1 MLGLLIFL
9 KIKGTFFMQTRKALN
24 LHTLNRKG
32 TEITVSH
39 QEIIQNSILAWQGQK
54 TFGII
59 QMGKM
64 NILRRL
70 FTYNKGGN
78 MSYRLEDLVE
88 ECEAQESYDY
98 DKEFDEWMEMKDVGN
113 EVIQD
118 EEDEEDLGQ
127 LGK

>member
-1 MLGLLIFL
+1 MLSLLIFL
-9 KIKGTFFMQTRKALN
+9 KIKGTFFMQTKKALN

-39 QEIIQNSILAWQGQK
+39 QEIIQSSILAWQGQK

-64 NILRRL
+64 NILCRL

-78 MSYRLEDLVE
+78 MGYRLEDLVE

-98 DKEFDEWMEMKDVGN
+98 DKEYEEWMEMKDVGN
-113 EVIQD
+113 EVIQ
-118 EEDEEDLGQ
+118 EEDWGQ